1 MSAKLSWQE
10 PKNRSLIFI
19 LIGLAAV
26 IQFIILLPA
35 SYYFPIN
42 SIYVFIFVSFGVIF
56 LLTGGEILLAQMVH
70 SFRVHKRQSKP
81 TKKRR
86 KYKKIS
92 EFWSIFIGAGICLG
106 LFVSIYIIFAYF
118 WLDPFSFVS
127 LPIYGKFTLV
137 ELVSGIFLIV
147 IILILELIIPPK

>member
-26 IQFIILLPA
+26 IQLLILLTSA
-35 SYYFPIN
+35 YYFPIN
-42 SIYVFIFVSFGVIF
+42 SAYVFIFLSFGVIF
-56 LLTGGEILLAQMVH
+56 FLTGGEIILAQMIH

-86 KYKKIS
+86 KLKKVS
-92 EFWSIFIGAGICLG
+92 ELWSIFIGAGICLG
-106 LFVSIYIIFAYF
+106 IFISIYVIFAYS
-118 WLDPFSFVS
+118 LMDPFTLVNI
-127 LPIYGKFTLV
+127 PIYGKFTVV
-137 ELVSGIFLIV
+137 ELVSGIILIA
-147 IILILELIIPPK
+147 IILILESIMPPK